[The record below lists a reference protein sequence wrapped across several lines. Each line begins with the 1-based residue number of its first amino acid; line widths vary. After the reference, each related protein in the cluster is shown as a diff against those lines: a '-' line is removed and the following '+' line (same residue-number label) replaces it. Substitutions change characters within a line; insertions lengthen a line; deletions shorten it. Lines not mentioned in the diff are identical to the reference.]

1 MLGQCVQVCVQYQ
14 GSSQVC
20 NDFYFIFPPSP
31 NANIRVPQ
39 SFMPYLLRPT
49 MMMPNNKTIPIWQ
62 DVASDV
68 TQLPNTSELL
78 AIM

>member
-20 NDFYFIFPPSP
+20 NDFYLFSSP

-62 DVASDV
+62 DVGSDV